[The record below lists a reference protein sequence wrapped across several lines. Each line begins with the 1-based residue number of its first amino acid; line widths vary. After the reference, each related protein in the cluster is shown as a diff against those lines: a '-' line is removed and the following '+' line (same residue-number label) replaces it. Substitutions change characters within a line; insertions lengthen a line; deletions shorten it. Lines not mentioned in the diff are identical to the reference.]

1 MFKKISNIF
10 KRQSY
15 DIIKLHFNTFGEK
28 LLIEICEKRG
38 GNENISVTP
47 PIILLAFYMLLLGP
61 DTKTK
66 RQLEKQ
72 LSAKSSE
79 HLLNQMKL
87 THKILNVKF
96 YGFKTRNISEILP
109 WK

>member
-1 MFKKISNIF
+1 MFLKYKINKKTYRDNNFFTLLLKLSLTYFQEKLVFLSIGMSMFKKISNIF

-15 DIIKLHFNTFGEK
+15 DIIKLQFNTFGEK
-28 LLIEICEKRG
+28 LLIEICDERV

-66 RQLEKQ
+66 R
-72 LSAKSSE
+72 
-79 HLLNQMKL
+79 
-87 THKILNVKF
+87 
-96 YGFKTRNISEILP
+96 
-109 WK
+109 